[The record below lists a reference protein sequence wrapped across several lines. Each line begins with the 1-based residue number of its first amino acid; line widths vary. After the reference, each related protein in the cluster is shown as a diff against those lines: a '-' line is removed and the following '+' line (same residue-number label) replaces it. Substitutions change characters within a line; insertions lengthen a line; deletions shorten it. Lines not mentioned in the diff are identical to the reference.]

1 MISCRDWRP
10 WKKPF
15 YIAMTQKQS
24 RNEWNG
30 GIAARPVPKFPSAKI
45 RWKGFRLDF
54 LVSRRYLPHWLSSKG
69 SNYQRGYYSPLL
81 VQLKDILKD
90 KCGGNVTNVFPFL
103 QGNAPAQRT
112 IATLKKLVYL
122 CFQCLDYPPCS
133 PGLDPSDSHLYPG
146 WKKRLKSRYI
156 SFDVEVIVAAETWL
170 DGQILNC
177 FECLPRD
184 RAMGDDVYLISS
196 VLIWINPEFG
206 RCNLFP
212 SRLG

>member
-81 VQLKDILKD
+81 VQLKDILKEKRRGKVTKVFLSLHDSAAAHWALHPEVTGLSGLPMSWSPTLFSGSGPVGLLPVPWTD
-90 KCGGNVTNVFPFL
+90 KNNWKFATSCPSRKLFL
-103 QGNAPAQRT
+103 PQR
-112 IATLKKLVYL
+112 
-122 CFQCLDYPPCS
+122 
-133 PGLDPSDSHLYPG
+133 PG
-146 WKKRLKSRYI
+146 WTDNLLNFFCVACKS
-156 SFDVEVIVAAETWL
+156 
-170 DGQILNC
+170 
-177 FECLPRD
+177 
-184 RAMGDDVYLISS
+184 
-196 VLIWINPEFG
+196 
-206 RCNLFP
+206 
-212 SRLG
+212 